1 MSQNKRKT
9 ARDAGTSTSGMCNN
23 PATSIAQ
30 DAGIVKMLEALG
42 AEQRSLS
49 GQKIQICP
57 RCGWHSLNIEMLRNP
72 ISFQANVHI
81 CRYCLQD
88 EVGLRAAGC
97 PPKPLGSWDYV
108 RRLKNDC
115 V

>member
-1 MSQNKRKT
+1 MKPTKRKA

-49 GQKIQICP
+49 GQKIQLCP
-57 RCGWHSLNIEMLRNP
+57 RCGWHSLNIEMPRNP
-72 ISFQANVHI
+72 ISLQANVHI

-88 EVGLRAAGC
+88 EIGLRAAGY
-97 PPKPLGSWDYV
+97 PPKPLESWDYV
-108 RRLKNDC
+108 RGVNNHDC
-115 V
+115 